1 MNIIPVDEIQ
11 AELLKAN
18 IQKQN
23 FPKNI
28 GFTFD
33 PLYTHIVSQMKTM
46 EISSECILY
55 SSAEASNT
63 TKEFSNKAYWDEKV
77 AQNEIDTF
85 WFFGQN
91 GQGDL
96 WLFDSHNTVHFYDH
110 DKEEMHPKNFL
121 NLKLNFGQW
130 LQLAFLVKQLDEM
143 YDTVGKINTKTLLE
157 FKGHLQAI
165 SRHLSENYPFRI
177 G

>member
-23 FPKNI
+23 FPKNS

-55 SSAEASNT
+55 SSVEASNT
-63 TKEFSNKAYWDEKV
+63 TKEFSNKAYWHERV
-77 AQNEIDTF
+77 AQSEIDTF

-96 WLFDSHNTVHFYDH
+96 WLFDSQNTVHFYDH

-121 NLKLNFGQW
+121 N
-130 LQLAFLVKQLDEM
+130 
-143 YDTVGKINTKTLLE
+143 
-157 FKGHLQAI
+157 
-165 SRHLSENYPFRI
+165 
-177 G
+177 